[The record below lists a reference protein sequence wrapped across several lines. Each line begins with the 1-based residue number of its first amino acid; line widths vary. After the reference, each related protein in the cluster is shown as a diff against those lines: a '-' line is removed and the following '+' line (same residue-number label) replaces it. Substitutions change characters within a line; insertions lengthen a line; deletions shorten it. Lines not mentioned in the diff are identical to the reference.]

1 MCDNVRKSC
10 KSILVV
16 VFLSNEPGSM
26 SQEHKWRPWMPSG
39 AEEAAGG
46 EESIEI
52 YIETLMGL
60 AFEMTV
66 SPNDT
71 IGFIKQKIQRAE
83 GIPVSQ
89 QNIVYNLCELSD
101 SSTLLEHN
109 IREGATLKLVLSM
122 RGGPISTR
130 RLPQVDDYSIRELR
144 EFVENNKENMM
155 EQLPPGCR
163 VTVLVFREGDSV
175 SLFKVIEND
184 DGTYS
189 PIAESW
195 SGSSIRNIFSDS
207 DCEEVAERLQENST
221 TMGKMH
227 ALRQQMEKLSFQ
239 KSKKSKKKDEDEKGI
254 VNSLSGTDK
263 LDIVRRE
270 DEHFRNTSLLPPI
283 TSPKLPDSI
292 SNSFNLSSMPKKYR
306 NRKPRELKP
315 LPQEYY
321 NALRMPSNKEYDD
334 IVSHKLV
341 PNKLEPIN
349 HELALDHKSFGLK
362 GSEMI
367 SQTKNFGH
375 IGSEMMA
382 RKKRQQEL
390 ANNKSK
396 LYPLDSCNNMY
407 LNANFERYDPTN
419 WQRKENI
426 DKDLILPDLRRKSFD
441 SFHDINAY
449 RSHRH
454 SPTLSNHENMPMECS
469 APSIAI
475 VEEENQLD
483 SNFSQNPITVTSTES
498 TTVAISQLPSERL
511 SKSKGIP
518 KNRFRL
524 RRYGLVFTDH
534 ERPKTCPD
542 LKVCQKSYCD
552 LVSEKMTSCEESDA
566 DSKCE
571 YGDIFSKHKSCEITQ
586 DNISGKHIIEN
597 PKFENGFV
605 DHSICME
612 NVNDFL
618 AQRMSETAA
627 YDYETE
633 KEFSNFNVS
642 DKTRLFHQSLY
653 NRITT
658 GRNYIA
664 HKLGES
670 SFESGETS
678 FPKYDNAEGRL
689 HNPGNDSNVHFLGR
703 VKSPVL
709 NTKDIFESSQENKD
723 SLFGLGNDSG
733 RIAEASSYDSSESSY
748 LQLDTAEFQTV
759 TGAEPQLQVLGRVRS
774 PILSTKDIFHV
785 DNQESNAFK
794 PSTSS
799 RLEELGI
806 EQKIKILG
814 RVKSPV
820 LATDNY
826 NFENDHALYDPNP
839 SDAAFFEKQIK
850 ILGRVTS
857 PVLSSD
863 EYSYDKEDILYR
875 PNFPVNDSRLDKHI
889 QILGKVPKSP
899 PKDKKNV
906 QAIISNPPKK
916 STVKTR
922 CFHCHKRLNIT
933 NIYNCRCGNLFCS
946 AHRYS
951 EVHGCN
957 YDYKTAGR
965 KFLEQNNPLVTA
977 PKLPKI

>member
-1 MCDNVRKSC
+1 
-10 KSILVV
+10 
-16 VFLSNEPGSM
+16 M
-26 SQEHKWRPWMPSG
+26 SQEHKWRPWMPAG

-46 EESIEI
+46 EGSMEI

-71 IGFIKQKIQRAE
+71 IGFIKQKIQRVE

-101 SSTLLEHN
+101 SSTLLDHN

-155 EQLPPGCR
+155 DQLPPGCR

-189 PIAESW
+189 PIADSW

-221 TMGKMH
+221 TMEKMH
-227 ALRQQMEKLSFQ
+227 ALRQQMEKLSIQ
-239 KSKKSKKKDEDEKGI
+239 KSKKSKKKDEDEKTSG
-254 VNSLSGTDK
+254 VDSLVSSN
-263 LDIVRRE
+263 VVCRE
-270 DEHFRNTSLLPPI
+270 DENFRNTTLLPPI
-283 TSPKLPDSI
+283 AAPKLPDP
-292 SNSFNLSSMPKKYR
+292 NTASFNLSSMPKKYL
-306 NRKPRELKP
+306 NRRPRELKS
-315 LPQEYY
+315 LPPEYY

-334 IVSHKLV
+334 IVTHKFV
-341 PNKLEPIN
+341 PNKLDPMN
-349 HELALDHKSFGLK
+349 QELQLNQRGFGSI
-362 GSEMI
+362 GSEMA

-382 RKKRQQEL
+382 RKKREQEL
-390 ANNKSK
+390 ANSKSK
-396 LYPLDSCNNMY
+396 PFSTDPCNNMY

-419 WQRKENI
+419 WQRNENT
-426 DKDLILPDLRRKSFD
+426 DKDITLPDLRKKSFD
-441 SFHDINAY
+441 NFSDPNVY

-469 APSIAI
+469 SSSIAI
-475 VEEENQLD
+475 VEEENPLD
-483 SNFSQNPITVTSTES
+483 TNFSQSPITVTSTES

-511 SKSKGIP
+511 SKSKSTSKG
-518 KNRFRL
+518 RFRL

-542 LKVCQKSYCD
+542 LKICQKSYTD
-552 LVSEKMTSCEESDA
+552 LMSEKTYSYEESDT

-571 YGDIFSKHKSCEITQ
+571 YDEVFPKQKSCDVSQE
-586 DNISGKHIIEN
+586 NIAGKHIIEN
-597 PKFENGFV
+597 PKFENGFA

-612 NVNDFL
+612 NVNDLL
-618 AQRMSETAA
+618 AQRMSDTSA
-627 YDYETE
+627 YDYESE
-633 KEFSNFNVS
+633 KDFTNFNAS

-658 GRNYIA
+658 GRNYIT

-670 SFESGETS
+670 SFEGGDNS
-678 FPKYDNAEGRL
+678 FPKYDNTEGRL
-689 HNPGNDSNVHFLGR
+689 HHSGNDSNVHFLGR

-709 NTKDIFESSQENKD
+709 NAKDIFESSYENKE
-723 SLFGLGNDSG
+723 SLFGLGNDGARITDASG
-733 RIAEASSYDSSESSY
+733 YDSSESSY
-748 LQLDTAEFQTV
+748 LQLDTAELQTV
-759 TGAEPQLQVLGRVRS
+759 SGAEPQLQVLGRVRS

-785 DNQESNAFK
+785 DNQESTGFK
-794 PSTSS
+794 PSSSS

-826 NFENDHALYDPNP
+826 NFEKEHALYNPTP

-857 PVLSSD
+857 PILSSE

-875 PNFPVNDSRLDKHI
+875 PNFPVNDTRLDKHI
-889 QILGKVPKSP
+889 QILGKVQKSA

-906 QAIISNPPKK
+906 QPIISNPPKK
-916 STVKTR
+916 TTVKTR